1 MRDETMKPSRR
12 SLLALDTLYFVL
24 SDVRGGLKPFL
35 AVYLAAAHHWD
46 PARIG
51 IAMGVMGVAEL
62 AAQTPCGALT
72 DAARDKRVVI
82 VLAFLL
88 VGAGSVAMVVWPAA
102 SVILLSQAII
112 GAAGSVFGPALAA
125 VSLGLVGHEGL
136 ARRMGRNQALDHSG
150 NVAAAALAGLVGDTI
165 GYGGIFVVSACMCLA
180 GAIATTLIRGSDI
193 D

>member
-1 MRDETMKPSRR
+1 MLRDEMIKPSRR
-12 SLLALDTLYFVL
+12 SLLALDALYFVL

-51 IAMGVMGVAEL
+51 IAMGVMGIAEL

-88 VGAGSVAMVVWPAA
+88 VGAGSLAMVVWPTA
-102 SVILLSQAII
+102 SVILVIAGDHRRGRVGVRP
-112 GAAGSVFGPALAA
+112 GAGRGEPGAGGP
-125 VSLGLVGHEGL
+125 
-136 ARRMGRNQALDHSG
+136 
-150 NVAAAALAGLVGDTI
+150 
-165 GYGGIFVVSACMCLA
+165 
-180 GAIATTLIRGSDI
+180 
-193 D
+193 